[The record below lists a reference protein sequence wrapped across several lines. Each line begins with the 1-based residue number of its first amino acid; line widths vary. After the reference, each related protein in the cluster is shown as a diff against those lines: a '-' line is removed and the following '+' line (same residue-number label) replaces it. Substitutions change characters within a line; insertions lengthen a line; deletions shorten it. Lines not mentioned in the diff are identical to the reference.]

1 MIFTCSSPSRFPHS
15 PVPSFPLALAFLRAT
30 HCNLQSYQDVSATST
45 KLIVCKYCWLLVTS
59 VDRPNSKVGRD
70 VSRNRCLP
78 TEPRPVSVQNPW
90 RSACQCYEAWLSWV
104 PTGHCASAS
113 SCKHSGQQRF
123 YGKFNVLLMPWL
135 LTSVSSFSVSENNIG
150 LAWLL
155 KEACQED
162 LNRQI
167 WFKYSLVRQ
176 HNYL

>member
-1 MIFTCSSPSRFPHS
+1 MDDLPVISRAGFLIHLSHPSPLLC
-15 PVPSFPLALAFLRAT
+15 PVRTKHNKS
-30 HCNLQSYQDVSATST
+30 QSKAASATKLVVCEYFWLVARRRST
-45 KLIVCKYCWLLVTS
+45 KQQRKS
-59 VDRPNSKVGRD
+59 GD

-104 PTGHCASAS
+104 PAGHCASAS

-123 YGKFNVLLMPWL
+123 FRKFNVLLMPWL

-167 WFKYSLVRQ
+167 WFKYSLVRK